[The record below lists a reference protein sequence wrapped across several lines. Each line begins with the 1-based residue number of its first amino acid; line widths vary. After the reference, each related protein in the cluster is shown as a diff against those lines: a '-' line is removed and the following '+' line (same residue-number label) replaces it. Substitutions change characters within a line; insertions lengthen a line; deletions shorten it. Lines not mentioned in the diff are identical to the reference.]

1 VELLRFYRVPASLK
15 EGFHLSINAL
25 YSSAVTLDIN
35 ERAQHLLKTLIES
48 YIREGQPVGSRKLAR
63 ESRLQ
68 LSPATIRNIMSDLEM
83 LGLVT
88 SPHTSAGRVP
98 TPKGYRM
105 FIDTLLKVEPLDS
118 DQLRQMKEEL
128 QRKESIQDM
137 ASCVSGLLSDIS
149 SMAGVVMLPRRA
161 HRALRHIEF
170 MPLSERRV
178 LVIMVINEQEVEN
191 TIIHMERTY
200 TSSELQQIANC
211 LNKLFVG
218 MDLAQVRER
227 LLMELNDTR
236 ERMDAVMREAISV
249 AGQVLEKDKDD
260 DNLVFAGQTNLLE
273 FDELANV
280 ETLRDLFEAFNEKR
294 QVLRLLDQC
303 LNTEGVQI
311 FIGEESGYDILD
323 ECSIVTSTYQVEGRV
338 LGVLG
343 IIGPTRMAYERVI
356 PLVDVT
362 AKMVSA
368 ALSHSH
374 ASS

>member
-1 VELLRFYRVPASLK
+1 MTQE
-15 EGFHLSINAL
+15 
-25 YSSAVTLDIN
+25 IN
-35 ERAQHLLKTLIES
+35 ERARHLLKTLIES

-83 LGLVT
+83 LGLVA

-98 TPKGYRM
+98 TPRGYRL
-105 FIDTLLKVEPLDS
+105 FIDTLLKVEPLDAG
-118 DQLRQMKEEL
+118 QLRLMKEKFHK
-128 QRKESIQDM
+128 KESMQEL
-137 ASCVSGLLSDIS
+137 ASSVSGLLSDIS

-178 LVIMVINEQEVEN
+178 LVVMVINEQDVEN
-191 TIIHMERTY
+191 TIIHTERNY
-200 TSSELQQIANC
+200 TSAELQQIANC
-211 LNKLFVG
+211 LNSLFAG
-218 MDLAQVRER
+218 MDLAQVREQ
-227 LLMELNDTR
+227 LLKELRDTR
-236 ERMDAVMREAISV
+236 ARMDAVMRDAISV
-249 AGQVLEKDKDD
+249 AEQVLKKNEED
-260 DNLVFAGQTNLLE
+260 DNLIFAGQTNLLE
-273 FDELANV
+273 FNELSNV

-343 IIGPTRMAYERVI
+343 VIGPTRMAYERVI

-368 ALSHSH
+368 ALSQSQ
-374 ASS
+374 